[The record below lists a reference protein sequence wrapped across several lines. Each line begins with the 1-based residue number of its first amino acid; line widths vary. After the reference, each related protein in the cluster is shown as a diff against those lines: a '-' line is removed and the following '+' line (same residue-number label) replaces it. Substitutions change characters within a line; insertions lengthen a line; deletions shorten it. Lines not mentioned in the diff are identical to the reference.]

1 MEKSLDEGGVFGA
14 LLSDLSRPF
23 HCSPH
28 ELLIAKRHACTVD
41 ISSFKLLHLYLTQ
54 QKKERN

>member
-14 LLSDLSRPF
+14 LLSDLSMPF

-41 ISSFKLLHLYLTQ
+41 ISSFKLLHLYLT
-54 QKKERN
+54 